1 MTRYQWLV
9 VVTVAATL
17 LLIAI
22 GAVVRTTGSGLGC
35 PDWPLCHGQLLPP
48 AERTAIIEYTHRTTA
63 AIVGLLVLATAA
75 VTLLRHREDR
85 TLRNLAIASLPL
97 LALQA
102 WLGKVTVER
111 ELPPEIVTLHL
122 SMALL
127 LLAVLALIAAFAFL
141 GPERR
146 RIEDPQRAVYLRLA
160 ISASVM
166 VAVTLIAG
174 SYVVGAGATN
184 ACTSWPGC
192 PEAPAPFL
200 DGLRLQHIHW
210 MHRLIALAAFIAV
223 VRLIWQARDL
233 PDEDELLRSAAW
245 GLGALYAA
253 QMLIGAANIWT
264 DFSSAVRAVHLA
276 GGAATW
282 GLCVLIVAAAIY
294 LPAAAPRP
302 AHLRACARTGRRPC
316 VARRR
321 RRARRRPRHALRA
334 RPCSTRCAPTSPSPS
349 RASSGCC
356 WSPPCPRWCSPS
368 AAGPRP
374 G

>member
-1 MTRYQWLV
+1 M
-9 VVTVAATL
+9 
-17 LLIAI
+17 
-22 GAVVRTTGSGLGC
+22 
-35 PDWPLCHGQLLPP
+35 
-48 AERTAIIEYTHRTTA
+48 
-63 AIVGLLVLATAA
+63 LLVLATAA
-75 VTLLRHREDR
+75 VTLLHHREDR
-85 TLRNLAIASLPL
+85 ALRNLAIASLPL

-127 LLAVLALIAAFAFL
+127 LLAVLSLIAAFAFL

-146 RIEDPQRAVYLRLA
+146 RIEDPRRAVYLRLA

-210 MHRLIALAAFIAV
+210 MHRLIALAAFVAV
-223 VRLIWQARDL
+223 VRLDLARARL
-233 PDEDELLRSAAW
+233 PRRGRVCCASAAW

-264 DFSSAVRAVHLA
+264 DFSSAARAVHLA

-294 LPAAAPRP
+294 LPEPRRRRSS
-302 AHLRACARTGRRPC
+302 ALRACASGPGA
-316 VARRR
+316 AR
-321 RRARRRPRHALRA
+321 A
-334 RPCSTRCAPTSPSPS
+334 
-349 RASSGCC
+349 
-356 WSPPCPRWCSPS
+356 
-368 AAGPRP
+368 
-374 G
+374 

>member
-17 LLIAI
+17 VLIAI

-75 VTLLRHREDR
+75 VTLLHHREDR
-85 TLRNLAIASLPL
+85 PLRNLAIASLPL

-127 LLAVLALIAAFAFL
+127 LLAVLSLIAAFAFL

-146 RIEDPQRAVYLRLA
+146 RIEDPRRAVYLRLA

-282 GLCVLIVAAAIY
+282 GLCVLIVAGAVY
-294 LPAAAPRP
+294 LPSRGAAD
-302 AHLRACARTGRRPC
+302 RA
-316 VARRR
+316 
-321 RRARRRPRHALRA
+321 
-334 RPCSTRCAPTSPSPS
+334 
-349 RASSGCC
+349 
-356 WSPPCPRWCSPS
+356 PS
-368 AAGPRP
+368 ALARGPDAARA
-374 G
+374 